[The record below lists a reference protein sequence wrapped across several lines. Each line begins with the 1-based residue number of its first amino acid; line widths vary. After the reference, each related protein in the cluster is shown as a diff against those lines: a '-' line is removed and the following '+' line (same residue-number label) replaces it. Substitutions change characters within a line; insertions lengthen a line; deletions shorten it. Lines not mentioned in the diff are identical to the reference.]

1 MKRNVSLTGAP
12 IAVTL
17 DTLAVAKKFTA
28 AGFAGKQVEALAAA
42 IRHAQ
47 DVDLSSVVTK
57 GDLAQTRAD
66 IYKVMLAQTVV
77 IIGAVVGLL
86 KMGGH

>member
-1 MKRNVSLTGAP
+1 MA
-12 IAVTL
+12 ATL
-17 DTLAVAKKFTA
+17 DTLAIAKEFTA
-28 AGFAGKQVEALAAA
+28 AGFPARQAEALAVAL
-42 IRHAQ
+42 RQAQ
-47 DVDLSSVVTK
+47 DVDFSSVATK
-57 GDLAQTRAD
+57 ADLAETRAD

>member
-1 MKRNVSLTGAP
+1 V
-12 IAVTL
+12 
-17 DTLAVAKKFTA
+17 
-28 AGFAGKQVEALAAA
+28 ALAE
-42 IRHAQ
+42 
-47 DVDLSSVVTK
+47 
-57 GDLAQTRAD
+57 TRAE